1 MDAIQF
7 LKTVGRICKR
17 NNEKCDEC
25 PLDKYPCNAYI
36 NCISAVEPDK
46 DIEEMVKIADRWA
59 KEHPVK
65 TRQSEFL
72 KQFPNAQLNKDG
84 VLVIDPCKI
93 DTNSKED
100 DKCEALKTGMYSCSD
115 CRKEYWLTEV
125 TDND

>member
-7 LKTVGRICKR
+7 FKTVGRICKT

-25 PLDKYPCNAYI
+25 PLDKCPCSAYI
-36 NCISAVEPDK
+36 NYMVDTEQDK

-59 KEHPVK
+59 KEHPDK

-72 KQFPNAQLNKDG
+72 KIFPRAKVRDG
-84 VLVIDPCKI
+84 VISLCPQFYCITILGTDFTGCNPRDCA
-93 DTNSKED
+93 
-100 DKCEALKTGMYSCSD
+100 KCL
-115 CRKEYWLTEV
+115 REYWLAEV

>member
-7 LKTVGRICKR
+7 FKTVGRICKT

-25 PLDKYPCNAYI
+25 PLDKCHCSAYI
-36 NCISAVEPDK
+36 NYMVDTEQDK

-59 KEHPVK
+59 KEHPDK

-72 KQFPNAQLNKDG
+72 KQYPNASILDG
-84 VLVIDPCKI
+84 VLIICPLAIDKAL
-93 DTNSKED
+93 DDSKRCYETTCH
-100 DKCEALKTGMYSCSD
+100 KCLEK
-115 CRKEYWLTEV
+115 YWLTEV